1 MPEVS
6 GNTLVMAIQAVDG
19 EIQRLSEL
27 PDEQMVPED
36 YLLLE
41 AYLKSA
47 DELELAYAEALQH
60 AINLPPYA
68 QLVRGDA
75 GKGQS

>member
-19 EIQRLSEL
+19 EIQRLTEL
-27 PDEQMVPED
+27 TDEQRVPED

-47 DELELAYAEALQH
+47 DELEHAYAEALRH
-60 AINLPPYA
+60 ACNLPPYA
-68 QLVRGDA
+68 QLVRGIT
-75 GKGQS
+75 KE